1 MSLTYTEIY
10 QNKIRNKNKLSNP
23 KIISLIKK
31 YPLNKR
37 KTFETYK
44 NFKPRRIQ
52 SKSVQTIQKYRKTSS
67 QKKETSKNNLD
78 NNNIKKNE
86 NDNKNNKNTKKIK
99 EKKMIFMIIIR

>member
-31 YPLNKR
+31 FPLNKR
-37 KTFETYK
+37 KTFETNK

-52 SKSVQTIQKYRKTSS
+52 SQSKTVQTI
-67 QKKETSKNNLD
+67 
-78 NNNIKKNE
+78 
-86 NDNKNNKNTKKIK
+86 
-99 EKKMIFMIIIR
+99 